1 MSMSQYVEHKDMWL
15 TRFPRCSNL
24 KSNNVKGT
32 IFQRRLVL
40 LARGHVGFSSFW
52 DSERG
57 EVSALA
63 IILPSLV
70 LASFLTTSLLTTSA
84 LSPTISTHSRS
95 PLKSPFYVPQ
105 YACLQ
110 PMSCCLAPFSL
121 SVRLS
126 CPSVL
131 TLSPWLS
138 SCDTWRC
145 PTVHWCSHLS
155 HLRMARY
162 LFHLIPH
169 FSFGVSDFWSFF
181 YFTSTCLYQRKKCQG
196 RLWWSDLQWW
206 RLQEEMMIHLL

>member
-1 MSMSQYVEHKDMWL
+1 M
-15 TRFPRCSNL
+15 
-24 KSNNVKGT
+24 
-32 IFQRRLVL
+32 
-40 LARGHVGFSSFW
+40 
-52 DSERG
+52 
-57 EVSALA
+57 
-63 IILPSLV
+63 

-181 YFTSTCLYQRKKCQG
+181 LFYLHLFVSE
-196 RLWWSDLQWW
+196 
-206 RLQEEMMIHLL
+206 EEMPRKTLMIGFAVMKIAGGDDDSSFVANNFSPNHILS

>member
-1 MSMSQYVEHKDMWL
+1 M
-15 TRFPRCSNL
+15 
-24 KSNNVKGT
+24 
-32 IFQRRLVL
+32 
-40 LARGHVGFSSFW
+40 
-52 DSERG
+52 
-57 EVSALA
+57 
-63 IILPSLV
+63 

-84 LSPTISTHSRS
+84 LAPAISTHSRS

-155 HLRMARY
+155 HLRIARY

-169 FSFGVSDFWSFF
+169 FSFGVSDFWSF
-181 YFTSTCLYQRKKCQG
+181 SILSPLVCIRG
-196 RLWWSDLQWW
+196 RNAKEDSDD
-206 RLQEEMMIHLL
+206 RICSDDDCRRR